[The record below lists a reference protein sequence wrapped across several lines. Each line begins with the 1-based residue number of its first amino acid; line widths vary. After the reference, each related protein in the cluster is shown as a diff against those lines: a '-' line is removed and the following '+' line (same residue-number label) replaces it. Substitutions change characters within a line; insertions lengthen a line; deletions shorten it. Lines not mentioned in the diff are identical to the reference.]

1 MLYKQT
7 MKILNAKGKKIKERE
22 TKRIK
27 EKKRQTMW
35 LKESTTQNHL
45 KTKKGKQLY
54 KTTLGFQ

>member
-7 MKILNAKGKKIKERE
+7 MKILNAKGKIKERE

-27 EKKRQTMW
+27 EKANYVGSKNQR
-35 LKESTTQNHL
+35 LKTKL

-54 KTTLGFQ
+54 KTTLQFQ

>member
-22 TKRIK
+22 T
-27 EKKRQTMW
+27 ELKKRKGKLCGSKNQR
-35 LKESTTQNHL
+35 LKTKL